1 MQKSWGSGSDRE
13 RRMGWL
19 ALAAGMGSVFV
30 GTRILAP
37 AASALLDQEPT
48 RQAAPSTAGAAGS
61 RFAAT
66 PSHPPQPDGEP
77 ATQSVTVSPD
87 PVAQVT
93 STVSPSIET
102 EHSSTTLPLETP
114 ASAESET
121 PEAPTSPLPVS
132 DPLLHPAS
140 TDRDLTHLNNPPV
153 GRPAATTRRE
163 LVGPMPLPR
172 REIGGLASA
181 PISPVGSETRLGS
194 GLPSAVGPV
203 FTSPAMPHPVRGKDA
218 QRHPTAITAVAP
230 RGGPAQPSSPAG
242 TPGIR
247 LAPPRASEPLP
258 ERDPAASAPAASTP
272 SAVSSASTTAAAS
285 GVLPE
290 PTSAKLS
297 PESLVKV
304 HFGSV
309 GSRKEATALK
319 DRLEKTA
326 GLKARI
332 VRDGSGYRVQ
342 LGAFRDRANAA
353 KLVDD
358 LKAKRFQPQL
368 EEGKI
373 TSPPVEAAPAAP
385 EEP

>member
-37 AASALLDQEPT
+37 AASALLDRDPSG
-48 RQAAPSTAGAAGS
+48 QATTSAARTVSTAES
-61 RFAAT
+61 RFHEA
-66 PSHPPQPDGEP
+66 PSHPPQPEGEP

-87 PVAQVT
+87 PTTGETPKDSTSLLAAPSASTDAQELPAQASSDALDLTT
-93 STVSPSIET
+93 SAGPGLEG
-102 EHSSTTLPLETP
+102 STTTTEAGRSQSQPETVAPGRPTAADRREFPAPVQLPSRESP
-114 ASAESET
+114 A
-121 PEAPTSPLPVS
+121 APTSPTSTAPPALRS
-132 DPLLHPAS
+132 D
-140 TDRDLTHLNNPPV
+140 
-153 GRPAATTRRE
+153 TRFR
-163 LVGPMPLPR
+163 
-172 REIGGLASA
+172 
-181 PISPVGSETRLGS
+181 T
-194 GLPSAVGPV
+194 GLPAAVGPV
-203 FTSPAMPHPVRGKDA
+203 FVGPTTPKALRGKDPDP
-218 QRHPTAITAVAP
+218 QTAIPRTAQLH
-230 RGGPAQPSSPAG
+230 GESAQSAAK
-242 TPGIR
+242 GIR

-258 ERDPAASAPAASTP
+258 DRERVAASATAGSTP
-272 SAVSSASTTAAAS
+272 GPDPSTMAPS
-285 GVLPE
+285 QD
-290 PTSAKLS
+290 
-297 PESLVKV
+297 SLVKV

-319 DRLEKTA
+319 ERLERTA